1 MTTKNPKRS
10 LSAFVALIGVLL
22 MSSGFAI
29 MATAGSAN
37 ATPESS
43 ISFCHFVPNE
53 GGENGNGYNS
63 LTTSTAAFFNSG
75 HVDHEND
82 IFPAGSHNGQS
93 WDAQGDQSMLPD
105 CKDDD
110 PPPPELCPP
119 DSDFPDR
126 PADGSEGPCNEDNPP
141 ELCPPDSQFP
151 DRPADGSQ
159 GPCNEEVNPPELC
172 PPDSQ
177 FPDRLADGSEGPCN
191 EEVSPP
197 GEEPPAAAP
206 PVNNPPAKSPTPT
219 KRAPATVAG
228 PTTSTPSSTVAG
240 PTIPST
246 VKAGLG
252 EDVAELAATRTSQG
266 LALVGA
272 GALVMLAGGL
282 GMVRRRGV
290 VARI

>member
-1 MTTKNPKRS
+1 MTTKNRKRS

-22 MSSGFAI
+22 MSSGFALI
-29 MATAGSAN
+29 ATASSAS
-37 ATPESS
+37 ATSESS
-43 ISFCHFVPNE
+43 ISFCHWVPGE
-53 GGENGNGYNS
+53 GEHKNGYNS
-63 LTTSTAAFFNSG
+63 LTTSTAAFFNAG

-93 WDAQGDQSMLPD
+93 WGAQGDQSMLPD

-110 PPPPELCPP
+110 EPEVCPEGT
-119 DSDFPDR
+119 DR
-126 PADGSEGPCNEDNPP
+126 AGEVKGDEPCDNPP
-141 ELCPPDSQFP
+141 EVCPEGT
-151 DRPADGSQ
+151 DRAGEPVDGL
-159 GPCNEEVNPPELC
+159 PCDEEVEPPAVC
-172 PPDSQ
+172 GPGTD

-206 PVNNPPAKSPTPT
+206 PVNNPPAKAPTPT
-219 KRAPATVAG
+219 KRATTATVAG